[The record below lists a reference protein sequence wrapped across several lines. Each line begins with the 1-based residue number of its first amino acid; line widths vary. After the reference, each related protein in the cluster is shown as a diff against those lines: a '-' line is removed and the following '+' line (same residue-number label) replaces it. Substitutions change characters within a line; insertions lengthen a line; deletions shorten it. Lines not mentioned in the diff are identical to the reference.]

1 MAVQSFI
8 QKLTRVDGLVN
19 AQIQPQ
25 VTG

>member
-8 QKLTRVDGLVN
+8 QKPTRVDGLVDV
-19 AQIQPQ
+19 QIQPQ